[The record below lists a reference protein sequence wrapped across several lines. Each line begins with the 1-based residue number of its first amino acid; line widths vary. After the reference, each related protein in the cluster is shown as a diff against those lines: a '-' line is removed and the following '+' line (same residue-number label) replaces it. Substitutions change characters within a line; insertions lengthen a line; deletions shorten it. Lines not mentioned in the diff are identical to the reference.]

1 MTNRFKEL
9 RESLNLNKKQFA
21 EKFDIS
27 ANTITN
33 IENGKNNLS
42 ITLALEIAEKCNV
55 SLDWLY
61 GISDEKKVAG
71 MDKFNSFFK
80 FKKITVPVEDKTT
93 SLIKEFNTVE
103 LSDAIINYYEKISEI
118 EEFKKEKGLPQ
129 EAYILWKD
137 SVRKKYESE
146 LENDGSFTEYVLIK
160 KDEDFIKDFLYAQA
174 RKLLPDISSKRL
186 FDEINI

>member
-71 MDKFNSFFK
+71 MDKFNSFFIVH
-80 FKKITVPVEDKTT
+80 FVLLHLLFYLYLQ
-93 SLIKEFNTVE
+93 SLH
-103 LSDAIINYYEKISEI
+103 
-118 EEFKKEKGLPQ
+118 
-129 EAYILWKD
+129 
-137 SVRKKYESE
+137 
-146 LENDGSFTEYVLIK
+146 
-160 KDEDFIKDFLYAQA
+160 
-174 RKLLPDISSKRL
+174 
-186 FDEINI
+186 